1 MVLVSDH
8 GFNTDEKIYSQGY
21 NLVKLLGSK
30 AGGGHHVVTKR
41 RLMLD
46 YSIKGVNP
54 FVPLIT
60 TTTPDTYY
68 LKGESTTYPT
78 AMLDFDGNERASVHL
93 RDSDLNMLH
102 ILLQQLQRGG
112 LSVEARK
119 AATHEFFV
127 VIDRRR
133 ADWEK
138 DLKQLQTE
146 LGALD
151 RAIVEQRKLWEA
163 QPKKFTKEQQDAGLD
178 DAAKRIYVQ
187 LDRWQNERK

>member
-1 MVLVSDH
+1 YSD
-8 GFNTDEKIYSQGY
+8 
-21 NLVKLLGSK
+21 V
-30 AGGGHHVVTKR
+30 
-41 RLMLD
+41 
-46 YSIKGVNP
+46 
-54 FVPLIT
+54 
-60 TTTPDTYY
+60 
-68 LKGESTTYPT
+68 
-78 AMLDFDGNERASVHL
+78 
-93 RDSDLNMLH
+93 NMLH

-112 LSVEARK
+112 LSVEARR

-127 VIDRRR
+127 VLARRR

-187 LDRWQNERK
+187 LDRWQMERKEYGDYAQSLQNLLSLSVSSELFSPSKIKIADVIPKMSMGDRNTIHELQNYVVGLGPNGIVTNAD